1 MARGGRWGG
10 GEEGVRSLLGGYIP
24 LQMMDACLTLS
35 DLHFCSGFDAC
46 TRL

>member
-10 GEEGVRSLLGGYIP
+10 GGGGGAFP
-24 LQMMDACLTLS
+24 RRRVHTFTKMDACLTLS

-46 TRL
+46 ARL